1 MPLDLPFAYRQSESR
16 TPIVLLYTQEANMV
30 EKMVIEGAQKKQ
42 VQKLLRNQLK
52 NLYAST
58 ILDVFFF

>member
-42 VQKLLRNQLK
+42 VQKLLPNQLK
-52 NLYAST
+52 NLHAST
-58 ILDVFFF
+58 ISDVFLF